1 MGDFVELLRLLTGT
15 GDAVIPWL
23 IIALASYTAY
33 KLIPYTIE
41 WLKARAEAE
50 QERIKAEK
58 GMIEQEA
65 QRNEILR
72 NNNVVI
78 ENCTQTMKMT
88 ESYLKAQKTEII
100 KAMDNHEEL
109 SAERISHLQTVLNR
123 NGEQI
128 GKIRGDVGIL
138 LDRKDG

>member
-23 IIALASYTAY
+23 IIALVSYTVY